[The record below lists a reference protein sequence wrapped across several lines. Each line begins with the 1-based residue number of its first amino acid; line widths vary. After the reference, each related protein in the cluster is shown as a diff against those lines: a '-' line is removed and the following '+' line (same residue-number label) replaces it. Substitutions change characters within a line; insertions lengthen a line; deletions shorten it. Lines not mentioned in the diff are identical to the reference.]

1 LGIGIPF
8 VVDCELSNVWV
19 LGIKPSFSARAAAF
33 FKALNLLSS
42 LTTLDLIS
50 ATKFVLDSIFQT
62 LTDWSMMGAVSWMCV
77 KQISHLILQNIL
89 FLITLSELELDVSMT
104 VFLAIES

>member
-1 LGIGIPF
+1 MCAKCLWRPGLGIGIPF

-50 ATKFVLDSIFQT
+50 ATKFV
-62 LTDWSMMGAVSWMCV
+62 
-77 KQISHLILQNIL
+77 
-89 FLITLSELELDVSMT
+89 
-104 VFLAIES
+104 